1 MNGLTATQ
9 KNFPVIPDSFHSETI
24 NNENLAGECRNLIS
38 VLSRKI
44 ETLCHDCSEDHD
56 RVTTIKSLATSL
68 TTLNSLLKSFEQE
81 QLYPS
86 GNGVFED
93 GHGIEYRSVRNCDL
107 EQWFSIK

>member
-1 MNGLTATQ
+1 MDGLTAIQ
-9 KNFPVIPDSFHSETI
+9 RNLPVMPDSFPSDTS

-44 ETLCHDCSEDHD
+44 ETLCLDCSEDHD
-56 RVTTIKSLATSL
+56 RVTHIKSLATSL

-81 QLYPS
+81 RLYTS

-93 GHGIEYRSVRNCDL
+93 GYGIEYRSVRNCDL